1 VKSGKVWGETTTLL
15 KTPFVEV
22 HKLSIRSNSA
32 CSLHK
37 HERKWNAFYV
47 EHGRLFIEVHKLAY
61 DLVDLTELAPG
72 EITTV
77 APGEYHRF
85 FTRGGPTV
93 ECLEIYYPEPLS
105 DDIIRKT
112 VGDTNVHR

>member
-1 VKSGKVWGETTTLL
+1 MKTGKVWGETTTLL

-22 HKLSIRSNSA
+22 HRLFIRPNST

-47 EHGRLFIEVHKLAY
+47 TDGTLFIEAHKLNY
-61 DLVDLTELAPG
+61 NLVDVTELRTGDFTTLPPG
-72 EITTV
+72 EF
-77 APGEYHRF
+77 HRF
-85 FTRGGPTV
+85 YTRIAAV

-105 DDIIRKT
+105 EDIIRET
-112 VGDTNVHR
+112 IGATNVSS

>member
-1 VKSGKVWGETTTLL
+1 VKTGKVWGETTTLL

-22 HKLSIRSNSA
+22 HRLSIYPNSA

-47 EHGRLFIEVHKLAY
+47 SAGVLFIEAHKLNY
-61 DLVDLTELAPG
+61 DLIDETILHPG
-72 EITTV
+72 DFTTLPP
-77 APGEYHRF
+77 AEYHRF
-85 FTRGGPTV
+85 YTRDAAV

-105 DDIIRKT
+105 EDIIRKT
-112 VGDTNVHR
+112 IGATNVRS

>member
-1 VKSGKVWGETTTLL
+1 MKAGKVWGETTTLL
-15 KTPFVEV
+15 TTPFVEV
-22 HKLSIRSNSA
+22 HRLSIYSNST

-47 EHGRLFIEVHKLAY
+47 SRGQLFIEAHKQSY
-61 DLVDLTELAPG
+61 DLIDVTELFPGDFTTLPPG
-72 EITTV
+72 EF
-77 APGEYHRF
+77 HRF
-85 FTRGGPTV
+85 YTRDLAV

-112 VGDTNVHR
+112 IGATNVSG